1 MAHPRV
7 AGQVTLLVDAKPT
20 GAPADFTAD
29 TKEPL
34 KFVDFASTLTP
45 GTHTIALQM
54 KDGSQMPF
62 SMAVKYNSLT
72 PSSDKECKLDLTT
85 TLKDPK
91 LLEGGITEE
100 RVLVTNTSDEAAA
113 SPVAIVGIPGG
124 LEVRHDQLKELVKSG
139 KIDAYE
145 VRGRE
150 VILYWRQIKPG
161 VKVDLPLS
169 LTAAVPGTYTA
180 PASRVYEYYTDE
192 FKVWKEGTTVTITA
206 K

>member
-1 MAHPRV
+1 MRL
-7 AGQVTLLVDAKPT
+7 AGQVTLLVDSKPT
-20 GAPADFTAD
+20 GTPAAFTAD
-29 TKEPL
+29 TKAPL
-34 KFVDFASTLTP
+34 KFVDFASALTP

-169 LTAAVPGTYTA
+169 LTAAVPGTYAA